1 MHKIPLVCIV
11 SGRSGTGKTTF
22 LEKLIEELVRR
33 GYRVGAVKSDAHGFE
48 IDVPGKDSWRF
59 TQAGARV
66 TALVGPGQFALMER
80 TEGKKELDEVA
91 ALIQG
96 VDLIL
101 VEGYKTAEQPRI
113 EVVRAAVSREVVSP
127 PEYLLAVVTDVPDL
141 PVSVPKFA
149 FDDYPGV
156 AEFIIRQFPELCR

>member
-1 MHKIPLVCIV
+1 MSRVPLVCIV

-22 LEKLIEELVRR
+22 MEKLIEELVGR

-66 TALVGPGQFALMER
+66 TALVGPDKFALVEK
-80 TEGKKELDEVA
+80 TEQKKDLDEVA
-91 ALIQG
+91 ALFKG

-101 VEGYKTAEQPRI
+101 VEGYKTAEKPRI
-113 EVVRAAVSREVVSP
+113 EVVRAAKSREVVSP
-127 PEYLLAVVTDVPDL
+127 AEYLWAVVTDVPDL
-141 PVSVPKFA
+141 PVPVPKFSL
-149 FDDYPGV
+149 DDYPGV
-156 AEFIIRQFPELCR
+156 ADFIINKFKL